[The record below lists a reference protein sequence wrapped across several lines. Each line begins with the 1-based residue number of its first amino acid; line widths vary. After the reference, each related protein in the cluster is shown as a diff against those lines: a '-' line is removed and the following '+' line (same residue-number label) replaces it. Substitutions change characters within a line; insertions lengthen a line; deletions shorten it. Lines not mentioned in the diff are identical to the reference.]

1 MMCPIRLPLPLT
13 DLYRKSKPIRANLD
27 LHINLKDHY
36 IALLLN
42 LYIPYETASV
52 DLRDVL

>member
-1 MMCPIRLPLPLT
+1 LPLT
-13 DLYRKSKPIRANLD
+13 DLYRKSKPNRTNLD
-27 LHINLKDHY
+27 FRTNLEDHY

-42 LYIPYETASV
+42 LYIRSETASV